1 MFKVVFG
8 ELLAQ
13 ILLLLLMGFVQIALK
28 MSPFMWNRKRH
39 SKL

>member
-28 MSPFMWNRKRH
+28 MSSFM
-39 SKL
+39 

>member
-28 MSPFMWNRKRH
+28 LSPLM
-39 SKL
+39 

>member
-13 ILLLLLMGFVQIALK
+13 ILLLLLMGFAQIALK
-28 MSPFMWNRKRH
+28 MSPLM
-39 SKL
+39 

>member
-28 MSPFMWNRKRH
+28 MSPLM
-39 SKL
+39 